1 MTNWKNWLA
10 LCLAAVILF
19 SAVAIPVYASEEA
32 VPAAEN
38 ADVMNSSSSSMS
50 FGAEETPGATPE
62 PAATEPATEE
72 TVPPVEETVPA
83 QPTEET
89 EPTLPE
95 ETEPE
100 IPDKENDTNYLL
112 DSLVPSAV
120 SEEGIRNDVP
130 LYFQTD
136 YADVPYS
143 DGTVATSGC
152 SMASIAMVAAYLR
165 DEEWSPG
172 DLARRFG
179 NYEASNIQRME
190 SAATVLDLYYEKTY
204 QWSDVVKA
212 LQSGRV
218 VIAMVD
224 KRTQFTATQ
233 HFLVLTGISGDGR
246 IYVNDSY
253 EPNYTK
259 WELVDGFENGFD
271 PKMITP
277 GFSGAWIFD
286 DYVAPEKV
294 PTRYTDVTLTEEEK
308 YLMAQII
315 WLESRGESFEGQQ
328 AIAEIILNR
337 LVSDKFPD
345 TVRGVIFAE
354 GQFSTT
360 KFLDTAKPGEI
371 QYKAIECAMTEYS
384 VLPIDVYFFGRQART
399 SKVWGKIGGHI
410 FCYSEY

>member
-1 MTNWKNWLA
+1 
-10 LCLAAVILF
+10 
-19 SAVAIPVYASEEA
+19 
-32 VPAAEN
+32 
-38 ADVMNSSSSSMS
+38 MNSSSHSMS
-50 FGAEETPGATPE
+50 FGSSGETGQNGEETLPPATEPVAEETQPE
-62 PAATEPATEE
+62 PTVEE
-72 TVPPVEETVPA
+72 TVPETVPGETEPPVEET
-83 QPTEET
+83 
-89 EPTLPE
+89 EPTVPE
-95 ETEPE
+95 ET
-100 IPDKENDTNYLL
+100 IPDQSSETTFLI
-112 DSLVPSAV
+112 DSLEDAGYSD
-120 SEEGIRNDVP
+120 EEVRNNVP

-136 YADVPYS
+136 YDDVPYS

-165 DEEWSPG
+165 DEECSPG

-190 SAATVLDLYYEKTY
+190 CAATVLDLYYETTF
-204 QWSDVVKA
+204 QWSNVVKA
-212 LQSGRV
+212 LQNGKI

-224 KRTQFTATQ
+224 KRTHFTTTQ
-233 HFLVLTGISGDGR
+233 HFIVLTGISADGR

-259 WELVDGFENGFD
+259 WELMEGFANGFEQS
-271 PKMITP
+271 MITP

-286 DYVAPEKV
+286 DYVEPEKV
-294 PTRYTDVTLTEEEK
+294 PTRYADVTLSEADK

-315 WLESRGESFEGQQ
+315 WLEARGESFEGQQ

-337 LVSDKFPD
+337 LVSDSFPN
-345 TVRGVIFAE
+345 TVRDVIYAE

-371 QYKAIECAMTEYS
+371 QYKAIECAMTEHS
-384 VLPIDVYFFGRQART
+384 VLPIDVYFFGRSART

-410 FCYSEY
+410 FCYSE